1 MRRRYMPSFK
11 EQWMPIRTPEQ
22 FQIFYETVKDVASAA
37 KIKMVPTVDGLDA
50 FKEMYIMPS
59 IGVAVEDKTITITGE
74 RRDIW
79 PLAEFFESEM
89 LGFTFFGE
97 SHTFT
102 ADSAKEVR
110 EKIADL
116 KELTQLYG
124 WGLDEQ

>member
-59 IGVAVEDKTITITGE
+59 ID
-74 RRDIW
+74 
-79 PLAEFFESEM
+79 
-89 LGFTFFGE
+89 
-97 SHTFT
+97 
-102 ADSAKEVR
+102 
-110 EKIADL
+110 
-116 KELTQLYG
+116 
-124 WGLDEQ
+124 WGGS